1 MGHSA
6 QVLIQHATMNK
17 FQKKTLY
24 VLGPFSSLWKG
35 LEDIKNAPD
44 DTVPV
49 LVGDHIKLI
58 EQAVLLLGQVSN
70 SILYS
75 RRLQILKTLIKN
87 PKNAKTIL
95 KEIADLLK
103 KGDEN
108 LFGKEFRS
116 MLLKQNFPKNQL
128 CRFFL
133 TEVVALFLLLESPFG
148 QALHRTTSNRMRK
161 GHFTTVKTQTIKTD
175 ITHNM
180 MG

>member
-6 QVLIQHATMNK
+6 QVLIQHATMDK

-148 QALHRTTSNRMRK
+148 QALHRTTSN
-161 GHFTTVKTQTIKTD
+161 
-175 ITHNM
+175 
-180 MG
+180 